1 MGDEKYILD
10 PIGVKVFTRLNEND
24 SETIQQA
31 LENEIETNYQAQE
44 AACPLNIR
52 SLSQTESA
60 VTWDH
65 IFHILSN
72 NAFIYYQQHA
82 MQCIEGTLQ
91 KQATRLR
98 CLI

>member
-1 MGDEKYILD
+1 MY
-10 PIGVKVFTRLNEND
+10 PRPHW

-65 IFHILSN
+65 IFTYILSN
-72 NAFIYYQQHA
+72 AMPLYLFIINST
-82 MQCIEGTLQ
+82 IEGTLT
-91 KQATRLR
+91 KQAS
-98 CLI
+98 C